1 MFGADMLKEKSMDM
15 FSVFKACVQKVWN
28 NNTKM
33 WCSVEFFESAFWSN
47 QSSIAMRNLPGTL
60 AALVGKQFL
69 GGIFLHTISWWPTYQ
84 RMIESYDFPLCL
96 TIFRILWNRTMQTD
110 NHDNHG
116 TFKTHSKPI
125 QSKSMALFAHSKLT
139 GVWDAHGFDV
149 DALPL
154 LHWWLRGIRWH
165 APAGAISAGIT
176 WEFPTS
182 HGGTIWYFTMG
193 YPLVNVYITMENH
206 NF

>member
-1 MFGADMLKEKSMDM
+1 MFRRVLRECVLKQPIKYRHAKSTRNFGG
-15 FSVFKACVQKVWN
+15 FSRKIISRWDFPAYYFLMTNLTAHDWIL
-28 NNTKM
+28 
-33 WCSVEFFESAFWSN
+33 WF
-47 QSSIAMRNLPGTL
+47 SIVPHNLPH
-60 AALVGKQFL
+60 F
-69 GGIFLHTISWWPTYQ
+69 Y
-84 RMIESYDFPLCL
+84 
-96 TIFRILWNRTMQTD
+96 

-182 HGGTIWYFTMG
+182 HGGTIWYCTMG